1 MCEVLMLHGSHGT
14 KPAARDHSQ
23 GEAPCIATQKKVC
36 LGCATRLIESEKCLR
51 MRLQSSA
58 PWRALLDS
66 LNRRGRLFHA
76 AHPVSEVLQASK
88 ARLQQAPGA
97 IAAAKA
103 REPVAATPGPADT
116 AAAAAGSKAARQT
129 TRQTALSAPL
139 RPGVAWHRM
148 CTLNARLVQ
157 AVHCSSHTAAVQ

>member
-1 MCEVLMLHGSHGT
+1 MAPMARSQLQGITVKERLHA
-14 KPAARDHSQ
+14 K
-23 GEAPCIATQKKVC
+23 QKKVC

-58 PWRALLDS
+58 PWRGLLDS
-66 LNRRGRLFHA
+66 LKRRGRLFHA

-103 REPVAATPGPADT
+103 REPAAATPGPADT
-116 AAAAAGSKAARQT
+116 AAAAAGSNAARQT
-129 TRQTALSAPL
+129 ARQTAPL

-157 AVHCSSHTAAVQ
+157 AVHCSSHTAAMQ